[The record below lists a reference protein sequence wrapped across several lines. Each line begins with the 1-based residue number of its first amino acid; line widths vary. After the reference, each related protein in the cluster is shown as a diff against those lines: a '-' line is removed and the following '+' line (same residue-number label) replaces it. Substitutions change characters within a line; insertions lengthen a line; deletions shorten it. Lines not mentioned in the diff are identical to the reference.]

1 LISQHRYEVL
11 DGLRGISAVGVMLF
25 HLTIIGLPI
34 ARHGY
39 LAVDF
44 FFILSGFVLAHA
56 YTDRLPSIGFVS
68 FLRQR
73 LIRIMP
79 LSVLGLF
86 FGSSYFLLRYFSQDK
101 SMYSLNDIALSTV
114 LNLFLIPKLWI
125 TPAPTDTIFP
135 SNTPLWSLSLEVF
148 VNFAWA
154 SMMYRIKSYL
164 LIIVVALSAICLCVI
179 TIHYDTVDIG
189 ATWPTY
195 FGGVSR
201 VIFGF
206 FTGILIWRYR
216 PQPVKS
222 SVYSFSA
229 AFLLACILLC
239 PDFGPIFDVVAIGF
253 GFPFILILAISA
265 NYRSERPLFRF
276 IGNISYPLYAIHVPL
291 LMFSAGFAKLLKLND
306 HVYALALTSV
316 LVCLITSFL
325 LYHIYDRPLRK
336 MLTKVFVPKCRLC
349 ERSL

>member
-1 LISQHRYEVL
+1 MISQHRYEVL
-11 DGLRGISAVGVMLF
+11 DGLRGIAAVGVTLF

-56 YTDRLPSIGFVS
+56 YTNRLPSIGFFA

-86 FGSSYFLLRYFSQDK
+86 FGSSYFLLRYFTQDK
-101 SMYSLNDIALSTV
+101 SMYSLNDIMLSTV
-114 LNLFLIPKLWI
+114 FNLFLIPKPWM

-148 VNFAWA
+148 INFAWA
-154 SMMYRIKSYL
+154 LLLYRIQSYL
-164 LIIVVALSAICLCVI
+164 LIIIVALSAVCLCVI
-179 TIHYDTVDIG
+179 TIYHGTADIG

-222 SVYSFSA
+222 FVYYVSA
-229 AFLLACILLC
+229 AFLLVCILIC
-239 PDFGPIFDVVAIGF
+239 PDFGPIFDVVAIGL
-253 GFPFILILAISA
+253 GFPFIVSLAISA
-265 NYRSERPLFRF
+265 NYRSERRLFRL

-291 LMFSAGFAKLLKLND
+291 LMFAAGFAKLFKLND
-306 HVYALALTSV
+306 HVYALALASV

-325 LYHIYDRPLRK
+325 LYYIYDRPLRK
-336 MLTKVFVPKCRLC
+336 ILTRVFVP
-349 ERSL
+349 